1 MHTLKK
7 LQSAL
12 NDLNGQRTRIAGEG
26 WYLQNCWLV
35 KVKPGGTARTEH
47 QYWQA
52 RSRQPMF
59 NGKTLKHL
67 KPFEVDDYKAAI
79 ARGKQLKQIDSH
91 IEKLQQQI
99 EQLTAIT
106 HSAGSS
112 SESRETEQLITRVAT
127 DTSRQ
132 TLGWRDESTIRFTNL
147 NEQDL
152 LVKEVITKS
161 QELRASLREALAFS
175 KVLAAI
181 NLDLRNNK
189 PFVH

>member
-1 MHTLKK
+1 MHTLNK

-12 NDLNGQRTRIAGEG
+12 NDLNRQRTRIAGEG

-47 QYWQA
+47 QYWQV

-67 KPFEVDDYKAAI
+67 KSFEVDDYKAAI
-79 ARGKQLKQIDSH
+79 ARGKQLKQMDCH

-106 HSAGSS
+106 HSVGSFS
-112 SESRETEQLITRVAT
+112 KSRETEQLITRVST

-132 TLGWRDESTIRFTNL
+132 TLEQQAESTIRFTNL
-147 NEQDL
+147 IEQDL
-152 LVKEVITKS
+152 LVNEVITKS

-181 NLDLRNNK
+181 NLDLRNSN